1 MPEIL
6 IQCSACR
13 TIRQGKNFSG
23 VGGIDSVSLRKG
35 LIVFVLL
42 AFGVNA
48 VVLATSVDQQTISRI
63 ASANKLGILFA
74 LFSVICAWLCDG
86 FRFIAIGKAA
96 GEILSFKLGMTL
108 TFLHYF
114 GCAVTP
120 MQSGGG
126 PFQVYVL
133 YKKKVPIGK
142 GIAITLTRTLMTL
155 LLLGLTVPVAVML
168 EPGILEGSMFLKG
181 IFSYVIVFVV
191 VSWFFVVLSI
201 LRPRVIKRWSQIL
214 ILWLKRFGFVKP
226 TKVLAVVRRINR
238 EIDNYNDNFHMFF
251 TTGLPQFLW
260 AICLS
265 ALYLFFLFSVLP
277 CLIWSIGLPVNYLQ
291 TLMVQ
296 GVFLFVLYFIPTPGA
311 SGVAEGGGAALFHL
325 LVPWNLAGVMAITWR
340 FFTEYIGI
348 AIGVAVAIRL
358 LGWGISE
365 EIYRADSEQDKM

>member
-1 MPEIL
+1 M
-6 IQCSACR
+6 
-13 TIRQGKNFSG
+13 
-23 VGGIDSVSLRKG
+23 SLRKG

-48 VVLATSVDQQTISRI
+48 VVLATSVDQQTVSRLM
-63 ASANKLGILFA
+63 SANKLGLLFA
-74 LFSVICAWLCDG
+74 LASIILAWLCDG
-86 FRFIAIGKAA
+86 FRFIAIGRAA
-96 GEILSFKLGMTL
+96 GERLSFRLGMTL

-133 YKKKVPIGK
+133 YKKRVPIGK

-155 LLLGLTVPVAVML
+155 LFLGLTVPVAVFL
-168 EPGILEGSMFLKG
+168 EPEILEGSLFLKG
-181 IFSYVIVFVV
+181 IFSYVLVFVL
-191 VSWFFVVLSI
+191 VSWIFVILSIVRPRLIKRWIQMLILRLKRLGVVKPLKVLSI
-201 LRPRVIKRWSQIL
+201 I
-214 ILWLKRFGFVKP
+214 
-226 TKVLAVVRRINR
+226 RRINR

-251 TTGLPQFLW
+251 TSGLPFFLF
-260 AICLS
+260 AIGLS

-277 CLIWSIGLPVNYLQ
+277 CLVWAIGLPVNYVQ
-291 TLMVQ
+291 TLLVQ

-311 SGVAEGGGAALFHL
+311 SGFAEGGGAALFRL
-325 LVPWNLAGVMAITWR
+325 LVPWNLAGIMAFSWR

-348 AIGVAVAIRL
+348 AVGVAVAVRL

-365 EIYRADSEQDKM
+365 EIYRADSDQDRD

>member
-6 IQCSACR
+6 VQCSACR

-48 VVLATSVDQQTISRI
+48 VVLATSVDQQTILRI
-63 ASANKLGILFA
+63 SSANKLGILFA
-74 LFSVICAWLCDG
+74 LCSVICAWLCDG

-96 GEILSFKLGMTL
+96 GEYLSFKLGMTL

-155 LLLGLTVPVAVML
+155 LFLGLTVPVAVVF

-365 EIYRADSEQDKM
+365 EIYRADSEQDKV

>member
-1 MPEIL
+1 M
-6 IQCSACR
+6 
-13 TIRQGKNFSG
+13 
-23 VGGIDSVSLRKG
+23 SLRKG

-48 VVLATSVDQQTISRI
+48 VVLATSVDQQTILRI
-63 ASANKLGILFA
+63 SSANKLGILFA
-74 LFSVICAWLCDG
+74 LCSVICAWLCDG

-96 GEILSFKLGMTL
+96 GEYLSFKLGMTL

-155 LLLGLTVPVAVML
+155 LFLGLTVPVAVVF
-168 EPGILEGSMFLKG
+168 EPEILEGSMFLKG

-201 LRPRVIKRWSQIL
+201 LRPRLIKRWSQIL
-214 ILWLKRFGFVKP
+214 ILWLKRFGVVKP

-251 TTGLPQFLW
+251 STGLSQFLW

-265 ALYLFFLFSVLP
+265 GMYLFFLFSVLP

-291 TLMVQ
+291 TLLVQ